1 MNTPVQMPSEEPPQ
15 LASPEI
21 QHAEHHGAPSSSSG
35 FQGASSSSS
44 GFQGASSSSSGFR
57 GARHS
62 PNSNIS
68 AVGVNRNIEMAPHLQ
83 APVQVIRHPVVE
95 VPVEPPVVLF
105 QRGFLPNWE
114 DRMNLSNPG
123 FLTIYPALTE

>member
-21 QHAEHHGAPSSSSG
+21 QQADHH
-35 FQGASSSSS
+35 GASSSSS
-44 GFQGASSSSSGFR
+44 GFH

-62 PNSNIS
+62 PDSNIS

-83 APVQVIRHPVVE
+83 APVQVIHHPVVE

-105 QRGFLPNWE
+105 QPGFLPNWE
-114 DRMNLSNPG
+114 DRMNLRNPG
-123 FLTIYPALTE
+123 FLTIYPAVTE

>member
-1 MNTPVQMPSEEPPQ
+1 MNTPVQMSSEEPPQ
-15 LASPEI
+15 PSPEI
-21 QHAEHHGAPSSSSG
+21 QQAEH
-35 FQGASSSSS
+35 QGASSSSS
-44 GFQGASSSSSGFR
+44 GFQGASSSSGFH
-57 GARHS
+57 GARRS

-68 AVGVNRNIEMAPHLQ
+68 AVGVNSNIEMAPHLQ
-83 APVQVIRHPVVE
+83 APVQVHRHPVVE
-95 VPVEPPVVLF
+95 VQVEPPVVLF

>member
-21 QHAEHHGAPSSSSG
+21 QHAEHHGA
-35 FQGASSSSS
+35 SSSSS
-44 GFQGASSSSSGFR
+44 GFQGASSSSAGFH

-68 AVGVNRNIEMAPHLQ
+68 AVGGNPNIDLQ
-83 APVQVIRHPVVE
+83 APVQVIHHPVVE
-95 VPVEPPVVLF
+95 VQVEPPVVLF

>member
-35 FQGASSSSS
+35 FH
-44 GFQGASSSSSGFR
+44 

-68 AVGVNRNIEMAPHLQ
+68 AVGGNPNIDLQ
-83 APVQVIRHPVVE
+83 APVQVIHHPVVE
-95 VPVEPPVVLF
+95 VQVEPPVVLF